1 MPEIEMREMG
11 EMGEIEPVV
20 NNSGESV
27 DDIKTALSS
36 NFKNGN
42 VEECKKNIAAL
53 IKKNEP
59 LGPLI
64 PRLISS
70 RFNSSTYYNTSGVK
84 PTEDQEKN
92 QKTVLRYLLNMK
104 HLCPTI
110 KKNNGQIDYYIPDGQ
125 FEGFANDIQL
135 NPKVKAW
142 HVANRADVASKM
154 SSRFKSYP
162 SGESATYSNKYIS
175 TIGDYKGGKG
185 RKTRRSK
192 RSKRTKR
199 SKQSKKRR
207 STRRR

>member
-1 MPEIEMREMG
+1 MPEIEMS

-20 NNSGESV
+20 NNSEKSAN
-27 DDIKTALSS
+27 DIKAELSS

-42 VEECKKNIAAL
+42 VDECIENITQLGKK
-53 IKKNEP
+53 KEP
-59 LGPLI
+59 LGPL
-64 PRLISS
+64 PISLLLS
-70 RFNSSTYYNTSGVK
+70 RSYNTNGVNT
-84 PTEDQEKN
+84 TEDQEKN
-92 QKTVLRYLLNMK
+92 QKTVLSYLLNMK

-110 KKNNGQIDYYIPDGQ
+110 EKKNGEIVYNIPDKT
-125 FEGFANDIQL
+125 FESFANDIQL

-142 HVANRADVASKM
+142 HVANRADVAGKM
-154 SSRFKSYP
+154 SSKFKSYP
-162 SGESATYSNKYIS
+162 SGESATYSNEYIS